1 MSQENVEI
9 VRRPLR
15 VRERSSR
22 TLEQKLFVRFPR
34 LANTSLRLL
43 SRLAPTSPV
52 RRALM
57 RRGAQLAVEAFNRR
71 DLEALSTNRYADF
84 EIYPPP
90 EMVEGGFM
98 EPSYSGDAGFHKYV
112 SEVSDV
118 WGDGMRVEPVELIDL
133 GDRFVILYNLP
144 VRAQASG
151 VPFTEQFA
159 SVGELKNGKVI
170 RQHEYLDHTEALE
183 AVGLRE

>member
-1 MSQENVEI
+1 MS
-9 VRRPLR
+9 
-15 VRERSSR
+15 
-22 TLEQKLFVRFPR
+22 
-34 LANTSLRLL
+34 
-43 SRLAPTSPV
+43 
-52 RRALM
+52 
-57 RRGAQLAVEAFNRR
+57 G
-71 DLEALSTNRYADF
+71 
-84 EIYPPP
+84 
-90 EMVEGGFM
+90 
-98 EPSYSGDAGFHKYV
+98 
-112 SEVSDV
+112 
-118 WGDGMRVEPVELIDL
+118 GDGMRVEPVELIDL